1 MNPRLIKRVGKI
13 QIFEG
18 KVSHEALSQHPKFCC
33 QILSR
38 FFLIWLLP
46 SMIDD
51 EDNLFPKSFS
61 KGFMGQL
68 VA

>member
-1 MNPRLIKRVGKI
+1 VGKS
-13 QIFEG
+13 QKLEG
-18 KVSHEALSQHPKFCC
+18 KLNHEALSQHPKFCC

-38 FFLIWLLP
+38 FFLILLVP
-46 SMIDD
+46 SMIND
-51 EDNLFPKSFS
+51 EDKLFPKSFS